1 MMSDGEPLDEL
12 RLVQVYSSQGH
23 LQANVIK
30 SKLGAAGIP
39 ALLSYESV
47 GLVMGLT
54 VDGIGKV
61 RVMVPE
67 GRLDEALDLIRED
80 DVAQDDLNAPV
91 DPIDNQV

>member
-1 MMSDGEPLDEL
+1 MSDSGPLDEL
-12 RLVQVYSSQGH
+12 RLVEVYASQGH

-30 SKLGAAGIP
+30 SKLDAAGIP

-47 GLVMGLT
+47 GLIMGLT

-67 GRLDEALDLIRED
+67 GRLDEALDLICEED
-80 DVAQDDLNAPV
+80 MAQDDPNAPL
-91 DPIDNQV
+91 DQIDNQV